1 MLLSGAALPGFA
13 APLSGIDSLP
23 LRFEK
28 NLGQAPA
35 GAAFLAH
42 GRGYQFLLFP
52 DRTQISLAAPTGPGS
67 TVITRLSG
75 ANPSARPE
83 PGAPAPTRT
92 NYFRGA
98 SAGSWLRN
106 IPSYVDIR
114 YPSVYPGADLL
125 FHGEA
130 GSLEYDFLLAP
141 FASAAPIA
149 LTFEGARALHVSPS
163 GDLVVSTVAGDILW
177 RKPVAYQNIHG
188 IRHPVTAR
196 FAVHGL
202 EARFALGPYDH
213 AAPLVIDP
221 TLAFATFLGGS
232 GNEEAR
238 SVAVDPSGNI
248 YIAGAT
254 DSSNFPVSSKA
265 FQKTYGGDTGR
276 YLDGDAFVAKL
287 DPTGATALYVT
298 YLGGA
303 GDDLAYSIA
312 VDSTGSAY
320 VTGNTSSSD
329 FPTTA
334 GAFSQKFSGSG
345 GNTFHPG
352 GDVFVT
358 KLTPA
363 GDALTYSTYIGG
375 PMDDRGAAIV
385 LDSQNDAYIAGATM
399 SPTFPLGPGKPLNP
413 AGYQGAGGSPPFG
426 NFPPLIQTGD
436 AFVIKLDPTGAHIL
450 AGTMIG
456 GTLDDA
462 ALSIALDH
470 GGNVL
475 IAGATMSKNF
485 PVKNAFQSTFGGTN
499 PNNEIFV
506 ETGDAF
512 LAKLDPG
519 LTTLSFSTYLGGSGD
534 DAALALA
541 VDAAGNSYITGF
553 TASPNFPVST
563 GAFSTTYHGPT
574 SLIGQRP
581 SLFGDAFVAKFD
593 PNGQRIFSTYLG
605 GNDDDIGNGIGVD
618 GAGNIY
624 IGGLTNSADFPVAS
638 AIISKFAGTAGG
650 SSPIS
655 HGFVAEISADG
666 KTLPFSTYLGGS
678 KVDAVGG
685 LTLDATGN
693 IYVTG
698 ATSSPDFPVTS
709 GALQHTYGGGNSNT
723 LAVIGDAF
731 LAKIAN
737 STAPAPTVAAVVN
750 GASFQSG
757 AVSPGEIVSIFG
769 SNLGPAQGQG
779 AIFDPASGRLTTTN
793 GGVQVMIGGTAAP
806 LAFVQANQVNAIVP
820 YEVNGSQT
828 AQLQVIYN
836 GATSAPVALNVA
848 ASAPGIFSQ
857 DSSGKGPGV
866 VFNQDGTLN
875 TASNPAAPG
884 TIIQIFGTGE
894 GQTSPAGQDGLRAL
908 TPPYPTPL
916 LPVSVKVGN
925 VTLTEIDYK
934 GAIPTFV
941 AGLFQVNARL
951 TSNVPSGTQ
960 PLVITVGTA
969 STQSG
974 LTVFIK

>member
-13 APLSGIDSLP
+13 APVSAFDSLP

-35 GAAFLAH
+35 AAAFLAH

-52 DRTQISLAAPTGPGS
+52 DRTRISLAAPGGRSS
-67 TVITRLSG
+67 TVVSRLAG
-75 ANPSARPE
+75 ANFTRPVAGS
-83 PGAPAPTRT
+83 PTQTRT

-98 SAGSWLRN
+98 SANAWLRDV
-106 IPSYVDIR
+106 PSYVTIR
-114 YPSVYPGADLL
+114 YPRVYPGTDLL

-130 GSLEYDFLLAP
+130 GRLEYDFLLAP
-141 FASAAPIA
+141 FASAAPIT
-149 LTFEGARALHVSPS
+149 LTFDGARALHINSF
-163 GDLVVSTVAGDILW
+163 GDLVVSTPAGDILW
-177 RKPVAYQNIHG
+177 RKPVAYQNLDG
-188 IRHPVTAR
+188 IRRAVAAR
-196 FAVHGL
+196 FSVHGL
-202 EARFALGPYDH
+202 QARFALGPYDH
-213 AAPLVIDP
+213 SAPLVIDP
-221 TLAFATFLGGS
+221 TLAFATFLGGA

-238 SVAVDPSGNI
+238 AVAVDPSGNI
-248 YIAGAT
+248 YVAGAT
-254 DSSNFPVSSKA
+254 DSSNFPVTSKA
-265 FQKTYGGDTGR
+265 FQRTYGGDTGA

-329 FPTTA
+329 FPTTT
-334 GAFSQKFSGSG
+334 GAFSQKFAGSG
-345 GNTFHPG
+345 GNTLHPG

-358 KLTPA
+358 KLSPT

-413 AGYQGAGGSPPFG
+413 AGYQGAGGSP
-426 NFPPLIQTGD
+426 NFANFSPLIQTGD
-436 AFVIKLDPTGAHIL
+436 AFVVKLDPTGAHLL

-462 ALSIALDH
+462 ALAIALDH

-485 PVKNAFQSTFGGTN
+485 PVKNAFQPTFGGTN
-499 PNNEIFV
+499 SKNEVFV

-553 TASPNFPVST
+553 TASPNFPVSP

-574 SLIGQRP
+574 SLIGTRP
-581 SLFGDAFVAKFD
+581 SLFGDAFAAKFD
-593 PNGQRIFSTYLG
+593 PSGQRIFSTYLG
-605 GNDDDIGNGIGVD
+605 GNDDDIGNGIAVD

-650 SSPIS
+650 FHPIS
-655 HGFVAEISADG
+655 HGFVTEMSADG

-678 KVDAVGG
+678 SVDAVGG
-685 LTLDATGN
+685 LALDSAGN

-709 GALQHTYGGGNSNT
+709 NALQHTYGGGNPNT
-723 LAVIGDAF
+723 FAIIGDAF

-737 STAPAPTVAAVVN
+737 STSPTPTVAAVVN
-750 GASFQSG
+750 GASFQPG

-793 GGVQVMIGGTAAP
+793 GNVQVMIGGTAAP
-806 LAFVQANQVNAIVP
+806 LAFVRDNQVNAIVP
-820 YEVNGSQT
+820 YLVNGSQT
-828 AQLQVIYN
+828 AQLQVTYN
-836 GATSAPVALNVA
+836 AATSAPFALNVA

-908 TPPYPTPL
+908 SPPYPTPL
-916 LPVSVKVGN
+916 LPVSVQVGN

-960 PLVITVGTA
+960 PLVVTVGTA
-969 STQSG
+969 NTQSG